1 MATTRSIDSVHRH
14 TSHQLKLLE
23 QAINRL
29 YKAASTNA
37 ASIGAVYFSQ
47 YKKEWN
53 EQLKR
58 LKSGDIT
65 TAEWIQWATNTVF
78 RGESFERVS
87 DELISMLMSTDAE
100 ALALIEQIR
109 ADVFVNAHNYSAY
122 VIERTFYDV
131 SFSVVNAQT
140 LQLLQSGNAPLLPAL
155 TLNSKKASKWMQ
167 KRIRNEIASGILQGE
182 SIDKMAKRLR
192 NVSGMAN
199 AASIRTARTACT
211 CAENA
216 GRQMTYEEAAKQG
229 LRMRKQWLCTVDSRT
244 RSSHASLDGETVE
257 YNKKFSNGLM
267 YPGDP
272 KGAAS
277 EVYNCRCTMVTVDPE
292 GEDGERRVNHAATGK
307 RLLTYK
313 TFDEYMRMKGGVVT

>member
-1 MATTRSIDSVHRH
+1 M
-14 TSHQLKLLE
+14 
-23 QAINRL
+23 
-29 YKAASTNA
+29 NA

-58 LKSGDIT
+58 LKRGDIT

-140 LQLLQSGNAPLLPAL
+140 LQLLQGGNAPILPAL
-155 TLNSKKASKWMQ
+155 TLNGKKASKWMQ

-182 SIDKMAKRLR
+182 SNDKMAKRLR
-192 NVSGMAN
+192 NV
-199 AASIRTARTACT
+199 
-211 CAENA
+211 
-216 GRQMTYEEAAKQG
+216 
-229 LRMRKQWLCTVDSRT
+229 
-244 RSSHASLDGETVE
+244 
-257 YNKKFSNGLM
+257 
-267 YPGDP
+267 
-272 KGAAS
+272 
-277 EVYNCRCTMVTVDPE
+277 
-292 GEDGERRVNHAATGK
+292 
-307 RLLTYK
+307 
-313 TFDEYMRMKGGVVT
+313 